1 MSRPTPPVRTSGPLP
16 PPLAESRAF
25 SLMQAGRIA
34 LELATDALAPLEMTV
49 AEFAALA
56 VVEWLGKVSQ
66 TALAERLGMSQPTLL
81 DVVKPL
87 RRDGLLDRWMGIY
100 DCRRRELTISDA
112 GAELLRVAAAA
123 LEEVD
128 RSLEEAGRSLNGR
141 DGIALGRPVARLGF
155 GQREPAG
162 DL

>member
-56 VVEWLGKVSQ
+56 VVERLGKVPQ
-66 TALAERLGMSQPTLL
+66 VTLAERLGMSQPTLL

-112 GAELLRVAAAA
+112 GAEVLRIATAA

-128 RSLEEAGRSLNGR
+128 RSLDGRYR
-141 DGIALGRPVARLGF
+141 IALGRPVARLGF